1 MIASH
6 LGPTKLILASS
17 SPYRA
22 QLLEKLRIPF
32 ATMSPGVDETAKAHE
47 SPAALAQR
55 LACEKSLAIASLHR
69 DAWVIGSDQVA
80 TLGDVRLDKP
90 GTREQA
96 ILQLELVSGK
106 TVTFHTA
113 VCITHAATEH
123 CLTEIDTCHV
133 QFRALKQRQIE
144 RYVELEMPLDCA
156 ASFKSEGLGITLL
169 ERFIGEDPNALIG
182 LPLIRLTRI
191 LERLGFSLP

>member
-6 LGPTKLILASS
+6 LGPTNLILASS

-32 ATMSPGVDETAKAHE
+32 DTMSPGVDETARAHE

-90 GTREQA
+90 GRREQA

-156 ASFKSEGLGITLL
+156 VSFKSEGLGITLL

-191 LERLGFSLP
+191 LEILGFSLP

>member
-6 LGPTKLILASS
+6 LGPTNLILASS

-32 ATMSPGVDETAKAHE
+32 DTMSPGVDETARAHE

-90 GTREQA
+90 GRREQA

-191 LERLGFSLP
+191 LEILGFSLP

>member
-1 MIASH
+1 MIASQ

-32 ATMSPGVDETAKAHE
+32 ATVYPGIDETARAHE

-80 TLGDVRLDKP
+80 TQGDVRLDKP

-169 ERFIGEDPNALIG
+169 ERFIGEDPSALIG

-191 LERLGFSLP
+191 LEQMGLSLP